1 MMISIGRMR
10 RKCIMIVCLSGS
22 LLNPLFVVP
31 LLSALKWPPIDELT
45 GFCSLLCWGEFPPVP
60 SFLQEESNTAED
72 KSIVDNIDF
81 LMFIICIP
89 YLKNL
94 FYETWVE

>member
-1 MMISIGRMR
+1 M
-10 RKCIMIVCLSGS
+10 
-22 LLNPLFVVP
+22 
-31 LLSALKWPPIDELT
+31 
-45 GFCSLLCWGEFPPVP
+45 P